1 MAKIKLVP
9 DPTFTAK
16 VPIPVPGG
24 KPVDVEFTFLHR
36 KRDEVKGWIE
46 ANAEAT
52 DVESIKW
59 CAKGW
64 ELDDEFNAENI
75 DLLCQNYA
83 AAGVAILQTYLDALR
98 GARTKN

>member
-1 MAKIKLVP
+1 MAKIKLIP
-9 DPTFTAK
+9 EPTFTAK

-36 KRDEVKGWIE
+36 KRDEVK
-46 ANAEAT
+46 AFLTDHQDAS
-52 DVESIKW
+52 DVESIEW

-64 ELDDEFNAENI
+64 ELDDAFTAENI
-75 DLLCQNYA
+75 ETLCQNYA
-83 AAGVAILQTYLDALR
+83 GAGIAIMTTYFDALR